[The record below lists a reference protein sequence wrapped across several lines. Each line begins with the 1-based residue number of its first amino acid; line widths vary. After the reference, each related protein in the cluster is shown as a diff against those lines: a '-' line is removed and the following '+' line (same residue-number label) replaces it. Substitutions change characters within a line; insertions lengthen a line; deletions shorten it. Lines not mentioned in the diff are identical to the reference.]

1 MPDSFVL
8 SVHLFNAYRQFIWP
22 IHRLLAKGSIAQRC
36 RTCAASIKMTPLE
49 PNGKCFLCNH
59 PQDPNSQRSLE
70 NLEEQRRKFH
80 ELLSQ
85 TQGSGRR
92 AYDALILFSG
102 GKDSTYMV
110 QRLKLEYPRLRILA
124 LTINNGFMSP
134 IAEANTRDLV
144 QKLGIDHYFVKVKRQ
159 FYVKLFRY
167 GLTHLNSHGAYGTVD
182 FSDGEFTLDSG
193 RNLAAQLEIPLIL
206 CGYSRYQVQD
216 GLKLEDFESPRA
228 NETKDRTSVAE
239 LPLTEIF
246 DSNEI
251 NLWWRGSSWPKE
263 RVPRLVFPLYIWDL
277 EEDEIKK
284 QVDAWGL
291 LSNRMSNPALTNHR
305 LIPLFAVTDIHQR
318 GFSSF
323 EPEFCRMIREGKAD
337 LAHWRS
343 TFEFLEY
350 TARTGMFIKPLI
362 HQLLRDLNLT
372 ANELGIHFSWRKQV

>member
-8 SVHLFNAYRQFIWP
+8 SVRIFNAYRQFIWP
-22 IHRLLAKGSIAQRC
+22 IHRLFAKGYIAQRC
-36 RTCAASIKMTPLE
+36 TTCAASIKMTPLE
-49 PNGKCFLCNH
+49 PNGKCSLCNH
-59 PQDPNSQRSLE
+59 RETPIPQLSLE
-70 NLEEQRRKFH
+70 GLDEQRRQFH

-85 TQGSGRR
+85 TQGAGRR
-92 AYDALILFSG
+92 AYDALLLFSG
-102 GKDSTYMV
+102 GKDSTYMAH
-110 QRLKLEYPRLRILA
+110 RLKQEYPRLRILA
-124 LTINNGFMSP
+124 VTLNNGFMSP

-144 QKLGIDHYFVKVKRQ
+144 QKLGIDHCFLRVKKQ
-159 FYVKLFRY
+159 FYVKLFRF
-167 GLTHLNSHGAYGTVD
+167 GLTHLNSNGAYGTVD

-193 RNLAAQLEIPLIL
+193 RNLAAQMEIPLIL

-216 GLKLEDFESPRA
+216 GLELQNFESPRA
-228 NETKDRTSVAE
+228 NEAQDRTTVAE
-239 LPLTEIF
+239 LRLTDIF
-246 DSNEI
+246 DSNEM
-251 NLWWRGSSWPKE
+251 NLWWRGTSWSKD
-263 RVPRLVFPLYIWDL
+263 RVPRLIFPLYVWDL
-277 EEDEIKK
+277 EEDEIKR

-291 LSNRMSNPALTNHR
+291 LSPRMSNPALTNHR

-362 HQLLRDLNLT
+362 YQLLRELDLN
-372 ANELGIHFSWRKQV
+372 ANELGIHFSWRKPR